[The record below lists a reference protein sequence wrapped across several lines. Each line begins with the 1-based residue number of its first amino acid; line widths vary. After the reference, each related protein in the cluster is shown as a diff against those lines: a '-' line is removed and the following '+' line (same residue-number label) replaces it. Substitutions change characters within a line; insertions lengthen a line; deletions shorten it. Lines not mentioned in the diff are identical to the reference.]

1 MRSVNLDSTDFQG
14 RISTLPRNREVP
26 RNCGVCGSQLG
37 GRRYKGV
44 RNIGGK
50 PMRVWA
56 CDCGH
61 GRRLPVEAAAA

>member
-1 MRSVNLDSTDFQG
+1 MQSVNLSEAEFYG
-14 RISTLPRNREVP
+14 KVSTLPRNREVP
-26 RNCGVCGSQLG
+26 RTCRTCGSQLG

-44 RNIGGK
+44 RLIGGK
-50 PMRVWA
+50 AVRVWV